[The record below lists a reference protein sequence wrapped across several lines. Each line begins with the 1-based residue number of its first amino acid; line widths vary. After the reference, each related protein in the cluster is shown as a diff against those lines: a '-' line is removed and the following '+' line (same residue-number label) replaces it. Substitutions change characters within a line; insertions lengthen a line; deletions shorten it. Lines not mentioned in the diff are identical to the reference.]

1 MRERRLLRPRGE
13 DGDRRARRVVLALT
27 ALVFVGL
34 GVWSTVDLLDAA
46 DSLEKAERQID
57 LADAAIR
64 DGRIGEAEAALE
76 RAERI
81 LHRANEQLRLSPAL
95 VLVRRVPLV
104 GQNLQ
109 SLDRSVEVAGVVVN
123 GGRQILAT
131 SEALQDD
138 DSGELAVELR
148 EGAIPAAE
156 VDRATTEIESLVVAL
171 TERTE
176 PSSSPF
182 VLPQIRSLE
191 RRVYDE
197 AGVQH
202 ENLLRLRRG
211 MIVLQQL
218 VGVDRPRRTLIAV
231 ANTAEMRGAGGMM
244 LNYGILEADE
254 GQAEIEEF
262 GRVDELRVVPPPDPD
277 DIDVAA
283 DFQERWSAFDY
294 TRDWRNATLAAD
306 FRIDAP
312 ILLEMYRSATS
323 LRADAVI
330 QVDPHALSAL
340 LTVTGPVEVEEL
352 GTVDA
357 ENVAPLVLNEAYFLY
372 PDVEDRSDVL
382 GNVAEAAFRALV
394 SGTYSSVADL
404 AEALGGAVD
413 ERHLMMYS
421 ADPSVQAALE
431 FFDATGSL
439 PDPDSGDQL
448 HLTVQNMGGNK
459 LDYYVDTELKVSGQR
474 EPGKLGEVRATVTIR
489 NDAPVGED
497 EPGYI
502 FGSPIEGRSPG
513 SYRAAVSL
521 YMPAGTS
528 LVDSGGGPFEI
539 APSALTEG
547 GRPVVTYWINVPSGG
562 THTADLDLR
571 LAPIERADDYFLTLV
586 PSPRVRS
593 TQVVVDLVLGDGV
606 IAGEFDLDVGRV
618 LTRDG
623 ERSLAGF

>member
-13 DGDRRARRVVLALT
+13 GGDRRARRVVLVLA
-27 ALVFVGL
+27 ALVFLGL
-34 GVWSTVDLLDAA
+34 GAWSTADLLDAA
-46 DSLEKAERQID
+46 DSLERAERQID
-57 LADAAIR
+57 LADGAIR
-64 DGRIGEAEAALE
+64 DGRIGDAEAALG
-76 RAERI
+76 RAERM
-81 LHRANEQLRLSPAL
+81 LHSANEQLRLSPAL
-95 VLVRRVPLV
+95 VIARRVPLV
-104 GQNLQ
+104 GENLR
-109 SLDRSVEVAGVVVN
+109 SLDRSVEVAGVVVH
-123 GGRQILAT
+123 GGRQILST
-131 SEALQDD
+131 SETLQD

-156 VDRATTEIESLVVAL
+156 VERATTEIESLVVAL
-171 TERTE
+171 TGRTE
-176 PSSSPF
+176 PPSSPF
-182 VLPQIRSLE
+182 VLPQIRSIE

-244 LNYGILEADE
+244 LNYGVLEADE

-262 GRVDELRVVPPPDPD
+262 GRVEELRVVPPPDPD
-277 DIDVAA
+277 EIDVPE
-283 DFQERWSAFDY
+283 DFQDRWSAFDY
-294 TRDWRNATLAAD
+294 TRDWRNTTLAAD

-323 LRADAVI
+323 LRADAVV

-340 LTVTGPVEVEEL
+340 LAVTGPVEVEEL
-352 GTVDA
+352 GSVTA
-357 ENVAPLVLNEAYFLY
+357 ENVAPLVLNEAYFWY
-372 PDVEDRSDVL
+372 PDVETRSDVL

-439 PDPDSGDQL
+439 PAPESGDQL

-459 LDYYVDTELKVSGQR
+459 LDYYVDTELTVSGR
-474 EPGKLGEVRATVTIR
+474 RDPGKLGEVRATVDIR
-489 NDAPVGED
+489 NDAPVGQE

-502 FGSPIEGRSPG
+502 FRSPIEGRAPG

-521 YMPAGTS
+521 YLPAGTS
-528 LVDSGGGPFEI
+528 LVDAAGDTFEI
-539 APSALTEG
+539 APTALTEG
-547 GRPVVTYWINVPSGG
+547 GRPVVTYWIDVPSGG
-562 THTADLDLR
+562 THTAELDLR
-571 LAPIERADDYFLTLV
+571 LAPIERVDGYSLTLV
-586 PSPRVRS
+586 PSPRVRP
-593 TQVVVDLVLGDGV
+593 TRVEIDLVSGDDV
-606 IAGEFDLDVGRV
+606 IAGEFDLDVGWV
-618 LTRDG
+618 LTPDG

>member
-13 DGDRRARRVVLALT
+13 GGDRRARRVVLALA
-27 ALVFVGL
+27 ALVFLGL
-34 GVWSTVDLLDAA
+34 GAWSTADLLDAA
-46 DSLEKAERQID
+46 DSLERAERQID
-57 LADAAIR
+57 LADTAIR
-64 DGRIGEAEAALE
+64 DGRIGDAEAALG
-76 RAERI
+76 RAERM
-81 LHRANEQLRLSPAL
+81 LHSANEQLRLSPAL
-95 VLVRRVPLV
+95 VIARRVPLV
-104 GQNLQ
+104 GENLR
-109 SLDRSVEVAGVVVN
+109 SLDRSVEVAGVVVH
-123 GGRQILAT
+123 GGRQILST
-131 SEALQDD
+131 SETLQD

-156 VDRATTEIESLVVAL
+156 VERATTEIESLVVAL
-171 TERTE
+171 TGRTE
-176 PSSSPF
+176 PPSSPF
-182 VLPQIRSLE
+182 VLPQIRSIE

-244 LNYGILEADE
+244 LNYGVLEADE

-262 GRVDELRVVPPPDPD
+262 GRVEELRVVPPPDPD
-277 DIDVAA
+277 EIDVPE
-283 DFQERWSAFDY
+283 DFQDRWSAFDY
-294 TRDWRNATLAAD
+294 TRDWRNTTLAAD

-323 LRADAVI
+323 LRADAVV

-340 LTVTGPVEVEEL
+340 LAVTGPVEVEEL
-352 GTVDA
+352 GSVTA
-357 ENVAPLVLNEAYFLY
+357 ENVAPLVLNEAYFWY
-372 PDVEDRSDVL
+372 PDVEQRSDVL

-439 PDPDSGDQL
+439 PAPESGDQF
-448 HLTVQNMGGNK
+448 HLTVQNMAGNK
-459 LDYYVDTELKVSGQR
+459 LDYYVDTELTVSGR
-474 EPGKLGEVRATVTIR
+474 RDPGRLGEVRATVDIH
-489 NDAPVGED
+489 NDAPVGQE

-502 FGSPIEGRSPG
+502 FGSPIEGRAPG

-521 YMPAGTS
+521 YLPAGTS
-528 LVDSGGGPFEI
+528 LVDAAGDTFEI
-539 APSALTEG
+539 APTAMTEG
-547 GRPVVTYWINVPSGG
+547 GRPVVTYWVDVPSGG
-562 THTADLDLR
+562 THTAELDLR
-571 LAPIERADDYFLTLV
+571 LAPIERVDDYSLTLV
-586 PSPRVRS
+586 PSPRVRP
-593 TQVVVDLVLGDGV
+593 TRVEIDLVAGDDV
-606 IAGEFDLDVGRV
+606 IAGDFDLDVGWV
-618 LTRDG
+618 LTPDG

>member
-13 DGDRRARRVVLALT
+13 GGDRRARRVVLVLA
-27 ALVFVGL
+27 ALVFLGL
-34 GVWSTVDLLDAA
+34 GAWSTADLLDAA
-46 DSLEKAERQID
+46 DSLERAERQID
-57 LADAAIR
+57 LADGAIR
-64 DGRIGEAEAALE
+64 DGRIGDAEAALG
-76 RAERI
+76 RAERM
-81 LHRANEQLRLSPAL
+81 LHSANEQLRLSPAL
-95 VLVRRVPLV
+95 VIARRVPLV
-104 GQNLQ
+104 GENLR
-109 SLDRSVEVAGVVVN
+109 SLDRSVEVAGVVVH
-123 GGRQILAT
+123 GGRQILST
-131 SEALQDD
+131 SETLQD

-156 VDRATTEIESLVVAL
+156 VERATTEIESLVVAL
-171 TERTE
+171 TGRTE
-176 PSSSPF
+176 PPSSPF
-182 VLPQIRSLE
+182 VLPQIRSIE

-244 LNYGILEADE
+244 LNYGVLEADE

-262 GRVDELRVVPPPDPD
+262 GRVEELRVVPPPDPD
-277 DIDVAA
+277 EIDVPE
-283 DFQERWSAFDY
+283 DFQDRWSAFDY
-294 TRDWRNATLAAD
+294 TRDWRNTTLAAD

-323 LRADAVI
+323 LRADAVV

-340 LTVTGPVEVEEL
+340 LAVTGPVEVEEL
-352 GTVDA
+352 GSVTA
-357 ENVAPLVLNEAYFLY
+357 ENVAPLVLNEAYFWY
-372 PDVEDRSDVL
+372 PDVETRSDVL

-439 PDPDSGDQL
+439 PAPESGDQL

-459 LDYYVDTELKVSGQR
+459 LDYYVDTELTVSGR
-474 EPGKLGEVRATVTIR
+474 RDPGKLGEVRATVGIR
-489 NDAPVGED
+489 NDAPVGQE

-502 FGSPIEGRSPG
+502 FRSPIEGRAPG

-521 YMPAGTS
+521 YLPAGTS
-528 LVDSGGGPFEI
+528 LVDAAGDTFEI
-539 APSALTEG
+539 APTALTEG
-547 GRPVVTYWINVPSGG
+547 GRPVVTYWIDVPSGG
-562 THTADLDLR
+562 THTAELDLR
-571 LAPIERADDYFLTLV
+571 LAPIERVDGYSLTLV
-586 PSPRVRS
+586 PSPRVRP
-593 TQVVVDLVLGDGV
+593 TRVEIDLVSGDDV
-606 IAGEFDLDVGRV
+606 IAGEFDLDVGWV
-618 LTRDG
+618 LTPDG

>member
-1 MRERRLLRPRGE
+1 MRPRGE
-13 DGDRRARRVVLALT
+13 GGGRRGRRVVLALA
-27 ALVFVGL
+27 ALVFGGL
-34 GVWSTVDLLDAA
+34 GVSSTVDLLDAA
-46 DSLEKAERQID
+46 GSLEEAERQID

-64 DGRIGEAEAALE
+64 DGRIGDAEAALGRSE
-76 RAERI
+76 RM
-81 LHRANEQLRLSPAL
+81 LHSANEQLRLSPAL
-95 VLVRRVPLV
+95 VLARRVPLL
-104 GQNLQ
+104 GENLQ
-109 SLDRSVEVAGVVVN
+109 SLDRSVEIAGVVVH

-131 SEALQDD
+131 SETLQDD
-138 DSGELAVELR
+138 SGDLAVELR

-156 VDRATTEIESLVVAL
+156 VERATTEIESLVVAL
-171 TERTE
+171 TGRTE
-176 PSSSPF
+176 PPSSPF
-182 VLPQIRSLE
+182 VLPQIRSIE

-244 LNYGILEADE
+244 LNYGVLEADG

-262 GRVDELRVVPPPDPD
+262 GRVEELRVVPPPDPEA
-277 DIDVAA
+277 IDVPG

-312 ILLEMYRSATS
+312 ILLEMYRTATS

-330 QVDPHALSAL
+330 QVDPDALSAL
-340 LTVTGPVEVEEL
+340 LAVTGPVDVEEL
-352 GTVDA
+352 GTVTA

-372 PDVEDRSDVL
+372 PDVEQRSDVL

-404 AEALGGAVD
+404 ADALGGAVD

-439 PDPDSGDQL
+439 PDPGSGDQL
-448 HLTVQNMGGNK
+448 HLTVQNMAGNK
-459 LDYYVDTELKVSGQR
+459 LDYYVSTGLTVSGTR
-474 EPGKLGEVRATVTIR
+474 DPGKLGEVRATVTVR
-489 NDAPVGED
+489 NDAPVGQE

-502 FGSPIEGRSPG
+502 FGSPIEGRAPG
-513 SYRAAVSL
+513 AYRAAVSL
-521 YMPAGTS
+521 YLPAGTS
-528 LVDSGGGPFEI
+528 LVGSSGGPFEI
-539 APSALTEG
+539 APTALTEG
-547 GRPVVTYWINVPSGG
+547 GRPVVTYWIDVPSGG
-562 THTADLDLR
+562 AHTAELDLR
-571 LAPIERADDYFLTLV
+571 LAPIERADDYSLTLL
-586 PSPRVRS
+586 PSPRVRP
-593 TQVVVDLVLGDGV
+593 TRVDVDLAIGDDV
-606 IAGEFDLDVGRV
+606 IGGEFDLDVGRV